1 MLLGV
6 RRDGNAFPG
15 KEGFDPF
22 RRPGLFDIFVDPR
35 EGLQSDGSSASS
47 DRAPPRS
54 CQSPP
59 MASAAARIEPPKS
72 KAKICAS
79 A

>member
-1 MLLGV
+1 MLLQFGGDGDGLAGEQ
-6 RRDGNAFPG
+6 RRD
-15 KEGFDPF
+15 PF
-22 RRPGLFDIFVDPR
+22 GRPGALAGIVDAR
-35 EGLQSDGSSASS
+35 ERLQGDRLGRVIGS
-47 DRAPPRS
+47 APPRS

-72 KAKICAS
+72 KAKTCAP